1 VYGQRAAYKYRCAVR
16 FQQPRARPAQPQH
29 VRALPVLQRPTH
41 LATRDHAAWIHDQWK
56 VDWGVSPSRGSVFWT
71 SVFGQFRAQRCTAAA
86 MLMRYPSDQ
95 PGATAPTRRASRRA
109 RASPAPTAQ
118 HRTSGSLRS
127 RKASATPEPIESPP
141 PRAQPA
147 AAAWPGAQPAAT
159 AAAPGVVVVGGG
171 GVSGGDGAVPIGV
184 DPTWWWPA
192 DLRQPRRPAPERLPV
207 WEMRL
212 SKEHNGRPYCAP
224 PTLLARPTARLKHP
238 CCPGLTLGVHGRV

>member
-41 LATRDHAAWIHDQWK
+41 LATRDHAAWIMTCSGKSIGASH
-56 VDWGVSPSRGSVFWT
+56 PARGSVFRPRR
-71 SVFGQFRAQRCTAAA
+71 SGLSAARAA

-238 CCPGLTLGVHGRV
+238 CCPGLTLGMHGRV

>member
-1 VYGQRAAYKYRCAVR
+1 M
-16 FQQPRARPAQPQH
+16 
-29 VRALPVLQRPTH
+29 
-41 LATRDHAAWIHDQWK
+41 DHDLQWK

-238 CCPGLTLGVHGRV
+238 CCPGLTLGMHGRV